1 MKTKIK
7 PLKERYAPLRKL
19 AKIWLNDFLQNKETY
34 INTLIPLIISEDF
47 ANFTKSEVELLNEIR
62 TNFKKSE
69 WKNFKSLF
77 LSTINSIQKETHNAD
92 VLAQAE
98 NFLLNDNFLA
108 FEKLYF
114 ENKNL
119 LSGLQ
124 KTCVQNLEKY
134 IKNLRSDIIN
144 FSTGDFKKAT
154 AFFYAKVKNLP
165 ENEKEH
171 LGLFMEDVEDL
182 LCLLSDFKF
191 KDADTFFYKKKIIKK
206 DEYENLKKQYVL
218 KYFSNENIDE
228 EKALAISSISSN
240 VLLKARAGSG
250 KTNTICL
257 KTLFLMEKYGAD
269 PDEILILAF
278 NKEAKVKLRK
288 DLGEKYGLNNYLNY
302 KNASGFENAKTF
314 HSFAK
319 SICDVENAGIEGL
332 ATPKI
337 ADDRK
342 RKTLIIKAIENVLLN
357 CENKKVFYDFYKIS
371 LDVPFKTDIK
381 LSKDSDI
388 SFIKGLSQTT
398 LRGELVKSRGEK
410 YIADFLFEN
419 GIDYEYEKCII
430 FTKEEKEAL
439 NIDDSWNVYRPDF
452 CINYGGREFYLE
464 HWGVDE
470 DVLEPS
476 YMRKNSVIDD
486 VSKYVKNIHIKRR
499 YFRKKNIPLIETWAK
514 HSQIREN
521 FEITLENI
529 LQKFGIKPVRQNE
542 AELFNRVFELNIK
555 SFYKTVEGFISTVKK
570 SKYDS
575 FLIDKRL
582 RDKNLSD
589 RTKIF
594 LELGYKVYLE
604 YQRLLAKEAL
614 SDFDDLIINA
624 TKIIMQTRGNCE
636 FRIYGS
642 EKMKIN
648 RLKYIL
654 IDEYQ
659 DFSKLFF
666 DLILAIKCFN
676 PKLQVFA
683 TGDDWQA
690 INGFAGSNVHYF
702 KNFKKLFNNSEVYT
716 LANNYRSY
724 KNIIEAS
731 NTLMTLE
738 GVPSR
743 PTKSDSGEVLKI
755 NIDKTFVN
763 KENNSDLIYSFKK
776 DAGLVKAKYLKTV
789 HRLIRLNPN
798 KSFLILSRLNK
809 ISGSNLEN
817 EFSVKLLRMKTVDR
831 TKVKVMTIHKSKGLE
846 ADVVIILRAING
858 VIPFIHP
865 DFEIA
870 AALSENL
877 EQGFSNITDEEK
889 RLFYVAMTR
898 AKEKVYVLTESRLE
912 TVYLKGLNLKEIS
925 FRELNFENRQDSSEF

>member
-144 FSTGDFKKAT
+144 FSTDDFKKAT
-154 AFFYAKVKNLP
+154 TFFYAKVKNLP

-182 LCLLSDFKF
+182 LYLLSDFKF

-332 ATPKI
+332 STPKI

-357 CENKKVFYDFYKIS
+357 CENKKI
-371 LDVPFKTDIK
+371 
-381 LSKDSDI
+381 
-388 SFIKGLSQTT
+388 
-398 LRGELVKSRGEK
+398 
-410 YIADFLFEN
+410 
-419 GIDYEYEKCII
+419 
-430 FTKEEKEAL
+430 
-439 NIDDSWNVYRPDF
+439 
-452 CINYGGREFYLE
+452 GRA
-464 HWGVDE
+464 HV
-470 DVLEPS
+470 
-476 YMRKNSVIDD
+476 
-486 VSKYVKNIHIKRR
+486 
-499 YFRKKNIPLIETWAK
+499 
-514 HSQIREN
+514 
-521 FEITLENI
+521 
-529 LQKFGIKPVRQNE
+529 
-542 AELFNRVFELNIK
+542 
-555 SFYKTVEGFISTVKK
+555 
-570 SKYDS
+570 
-575 FLIDKRL
+575 
-582 RDKNLSD
+582 
-589 RTKIF
+589 
-594 LELGYKVYLE
+594 
-604 YQRLLAKEAL
+604 
-614 SDFDDLIINA
+614 
-624 TKIIMQTRGNCE
+624 
-636 FRIYGS
+636 
-642 EKMKIN
+642 
-648 RLKYIL
+648 
-654 IDEYQ
+654 
-659 DFSKLFF
+659 
-666 DLILAIKCFN
+666 
-676 PKLQVFA
+676 
-683 TGDDWQA
+683 
-690 INGFAGSNVHYF
+690 
-702 KNFKKLFNNSEVYT
+702 
-716 LANNYRSY
+716 
-724 KNIIEAS
+724 
-731 NTLMTLE
+731 
-738 GVPSR
+738 
-743 PTKSDSGEVLKI
+743 
-755 NIDKTFVN
+755 
-763 KENNSDLIYSFKK
+763 
-776 DAGLVKAKYLKTV
+776 
-789 HRLIRLNPN
+789 
-798 KSFLILSRLNK
+798 
-809 ISGSNLEN
+809 
-817 EFSVKLLRMKTVDR
+817 
-831 TKVKVMTIHKSKGLE
+831 
-846 ADVVIILRAING
+846 
-858 VIPFIHP
+858 
-865 DFEIA
+865 
-870 AALSENL
+870 
-877 EQGFSNITDEEK
+877 
-889 RLFYVAMTR
+889 
-898 AKEKVYVLTESRLE
+898 
-912 TVYLKGLNLKEIS
+912 
-925 FRELNFENRQDSSEF
+925 